1 MHVAEVEGDRLQG
14 QIDLPG
20 HQVQVVYVGRKS
32 EVGVGTALV
41 GRQHQLAAV
50 DLKLHEAE
58 ARCLIGLCAGGSE
71 EQHIVFAA
79 ALLPVDS
86 VDEGRQLLEIGG
98 IAVDERLAAIIP
110 PADARL
116 PVFLHTT
123 LTVHKEPQFVFEFAP
138 GDIMSLEDVEQVG
151 RCQRERL
158 VKQVAAR
165 AFPAGLRLAVDEDS
179 VQ

>member
-1 MHVAEVEGDRLQG
+1 M
-14 QIDLPG
+14 
-20 HQVQVVYVGRKS
+20 
-32 EVGVGTALV
+32 
-41 GRQHQLAAV
+41 
-50 DLKLHEAE
+50 
-58 ARCLIGLCAGGSE
+58 IGLRVGGSE

-86 VDEGRQLLEIGG
+86 VDEWRQLLEVGG
-98 IAVDERLAAIIP
+98 VTVHQRMAAVIP
-110 PADARL
+110 PADTRL

-123 LTVHKEPQFVFEFAP
+123 LTVHKEPQFVPELAP
-138 GDIMSLEDVEQVG
+138 GDIMPLEDVEHVG
-151 RCQRERL
+151 RSQRERL

>member
-1 MHVAEVEGDRLQG
+1 MHITEVEGNRLQG

-20 HQVQVVYVGRKS
+20 HQVEVIDVGGQP

-41 GRQHQLAAV
+41 GRHHQLAAV
-50 DLKLHEAE
+50 DLELHEAE
-58 ARCLIGLCAGGSE
+58 ARRLIGLRIGGAE
-71 EQHIVFAA
+71 EEHIILAA

-86 VDEGRQLLEIGG
+86 VDEWRQLLEVGG
-98 IAVDERLAAIIP
+98 VTVHQRMAAVIP
-110 PADARL
+110 PTDTRL

-123 LTVHKEPQFVFEFAP
+123 LTVHKEPQFVPEFAP
-138 GDIMSLEDVEQVG
+138 GDIMPLEDVEQVG
-151 RCQRERL
+151 RSQRERL

-165 AFPAGLRLAVDEDS
+165 AFPAGLRLSGGENL